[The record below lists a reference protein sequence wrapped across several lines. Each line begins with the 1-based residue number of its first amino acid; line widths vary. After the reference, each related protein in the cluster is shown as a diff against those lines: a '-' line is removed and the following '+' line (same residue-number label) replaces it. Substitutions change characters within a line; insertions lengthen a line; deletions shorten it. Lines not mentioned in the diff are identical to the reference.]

1 METRTITIKSFEY
14 KDGKTNGRPWQ
25 RLSIKATDGKFYS
38 SFEPIAEA
46 ALAVGTQLELKVKQ
60 SKLPDTFDIEKV
72 ISFTPPASPQS
83 TSVGP
88 GGNTHPTPPP
98 PPGISSIEDAIEGAD
113 AYSRELLDRAI
124 TQAYEKMPPYNGE
137 DESMRVVATTYYP
150 YLIATLVQTMAAKI
164 TSDRIAKQEAA
175 KLKAYGNKTW

>member
-1 METRTITIKSFEY
+1 METRTITIKSFE
-14 KDGKTNGRPWQ
+14 KTNGTKKDGTEWQ

-72 ISFTPPASPQS
+72 ISFTHASPQS

-88 GGNTHPTPPP
+88 GGNTHLPNSS

-175 KLKAYGNKTW
+175 KIKAYGGKWQ

>member
-72 ISFTPPASPQS
+72 ISFTHASPQS

-88 GGNTHPTPPP
+88 GGNTHLPNPQ

-124 TQAYEKMPPYNGE
+124 KMAHEKTPGWEQMSE
-137 DESMRVVATTYYP
+137 YP
-150 YLIATLVQTMAAKI
+150 YLIAVLIQTMHAKL

>member
-72 ISFTPPASPQS
+72 ISFTHASPQS

-88 GGNTHPTPPP
+88 GGNTHLPDSP
-98 PPGISSIEDAIEGAD
+98 PPGIPAIDQSEQYARD
-113 AYSRELLDRAI
+113 LMDRAI
-124 TQAYEKMPPYNGE
+124 KMAHEKNARLGA
-137 DESMRVVATTYYP
+137 DE
-150 YLIATLVQTMAAKI
+150 
-164 TSDRIAKQEAA
+164 RIPISNSSFNPNNAR
-175 KLKAYGNKTW
+175 

>member
-72 ISFTPPASPQS
+72 ISFTHASPQS

-88 GGNTHPTPPP
+88 GGNTHLPNSS
-98 PPGISSIEDAIEGAD
+98 PPGIPAIDQSEQYARD
-113 AYSRELLDRAI
+113 LMDRAI
-124 TQAYEKMPPYNGE
+124 KMAHEKTPGWEEMSE
-137 DESMRVVATTYYP
+137 YP
-150 YLIATLVQTMAAKI
+150 YLIAVLIQTMHAKL
-164 TSDRIAKQEAA
+164 TSDRIAAQEAA

>member
-72 ISFTPPASPQS
+72 ISFTHASPQS

-88 GGNTHPTPPP
+88 GGNTHLPNSS
-98 PPGISSIEDAIEGAD
+98 PPGIPAIDQSEQYARD
-113 AYSRELLDRAI
+113 LMDRAI
-124 TQAYEKMPPYNGE
+124 KMAHEKTPGWEQMSE
-137 DESMRVVATTYYP
+137 YP
-150 YLIATLVQTMAAKI
+150 YLIAVLIQTMHAKL

-175 KLKAYGNKTW
+175 KIKAYGGKWQ

>member
-1 METRTITIKSFEY
+1 METRTIKIKSFEY
-14 KDGKTNGRPWQ
+14 KDGKTNGSPWR

-72 ISFTPPASPQS
+72 ISFTHASPQS

-88 GGNTHPTPPP
+88 GGNTHLPNPQ

-113 AYSRELLDRAI
+113 AYSRDLMDRAI
-124 TQAYEKMPPYNGE
+124 KMAHEKTPGWEQMSE
-137 DESMRVVATTYYP
+137 YP
-150 YLIATLVQTMAAKI
+150 YLIAVLIQTMHAKI
-164 TSDRIAKQEAA
+164 TSDRIAAQEAA